1 MNFNRKL
8 TNKDLKNLKDDGL
21 VILPNFIRETNLTKM
36 NQEIKPWLKR
46 ISFNN
51 NFSYFLYNTTN
62 TINKC
67 FENV

>member
-36 NQEIKPWLKR
+36 NQEIKPW
-46 ISFNN
+46 
-51 NFSYFLYNTTN
+51 
-62 TINKC
+62 
-67 FENV
+67 